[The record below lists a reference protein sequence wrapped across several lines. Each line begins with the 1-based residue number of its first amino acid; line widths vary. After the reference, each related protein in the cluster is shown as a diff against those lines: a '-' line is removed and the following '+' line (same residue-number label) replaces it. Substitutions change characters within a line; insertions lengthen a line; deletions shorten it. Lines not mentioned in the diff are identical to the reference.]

1 MGKAIKFSKEDV
13 YQEMVNYFIKNKV
26 AIAVRGKGT
35 IIPTSVDDLS
45 PRMKK
50 PTRKNTLTGKVGPNK
65 EYVAARNRLHYRAS
79 KTPKVY
85 EWDIPSTSTTTP
97 AQAFKQETM
106 LTPREERVENNN
118 TISITLPS
126 GMSATDLIDLIAI
139 IRKSGAKCSL

>member
-1 MGKAIKFSKEDV
+1 MKQKFSQGQV
-13 YQEMVNYFIKNKV
+13 HQEMVNYFIKKKV

-35 IIPTSVDDLS
+35 VIPKSVDDLS

>member
-1 MGKAIKFSKEDV
+1 MGKTIKFSQEDV

-35 IIPTSVDDLS
+35 VVPTSVDDLS

-50 PTRKNTLTGKVGPNK
+50 PTRKHTFTGEVTPNK
-65 EYVAARNRLHYRAS
+65 EYVSARNRLHYRA
-79 KTPKVY
+79 KHTPKVNLA
-85 EWDIPSTSTTTP
+85 D
-97 AQAFKQETM
+97 FKKVVDKKIVK
-106 LTPREERVENNN
+106 PREERAHANNT

-126 GMSATDLIDLIAI
+126 CMSATDLIDLIAI

>member
-1 MGKAIKFSKEDV
+1 MAKKIKFSREQV
-13 YQEMVNYFIKNKV
+13 HQEMVNYFIKNKV

-35 IIPTSVDDLS
+35 VIPTSVDDLS

-50 PTRKNTLTGKVGPNK
+50 PTRKHTFTGEVTPNK
-65 EYVAARNRLHYRAS
+65 EYVAARNRLHYRAKHAS
-79 KTPKVY
+79 KVNLLDFKKVV
-85 EWDIPSTSTTTP
+85 DKKIV
-97 AQAFKQETM
+97 K
-106 LTPREERVENNN
+106 PREERVRANNT

>member
-1 MGKAIKFSKEDV
+1 MKTKFSPEQV
-13 YQEMVNYFIKNKV
+13 HQEMVNYFIKKKI

-35 IIPTSVDDLS
+35 VVPTSVDDLS
-45 PRMKK
+45 PRIKK